1 MIGRMTLRLRYL
13 MFCRVVRWLA
23 LLARSSAAKDAELL
37 ILRHEVAVLRRRVV
51 RPQVDWADWAVL
63 AGLARPLPRRARCGL
78 LVQPATLLRWQRD
91 LVRRR
96 WTYPHRRG
104 RPAVAA
110 EIRDLVLRLARE
122 NPTWGYRRIHGEL
135 CRLGYRGRIG
145 ASTVWAILHRAGVA
159 PAPTRSAVSWRQF
172 LRAQAKGV
180 LAVDFFTVDT
190 MLLQRLYVLVVMEVA
205 TRRVHVLG
213 VTAHPAGEWVTQ
225 QARNL
230 LMALQTVA
238 AALGFCSAIGTRSSP
253 LPQFAGRTTAGS
265 EEAVPVRRTKD
276 RRRPRQRDDED
287 ELEDELERRTGAGV
301 GAPTPACQLGYPAV
315 IVPNSP

>member
-1 MIGRMTLRLRYL
+1 
-13 MFCRVVRWLA
+13 
-23 LLARSSAAKDAELL
+23 
-37 ILRHEVAVLRRRVV
+37 
-51 RPQVDWADWAVL
+51 
-63 AGLARPLPRRARCGL
+63 
-78 LVQPATLLRWQRD
+78 
-91 LVRRR
+91 
-96 WTYPHRRG
+96 
-104 RPAVAA
+104 
-110 EIRDLVLRLARE
+110 
-122 NPTWGYRRIHGEL
+122 
-135 CRLGYRGRIG
+135 
-145 ASTVWAILHRAGVA
+145 
-159 PAPTRSAVSWRQF
+159 
-172 LRAQAKGV
+172 V